1 VALEIKPDEVTA
13 PVDSPLPAPL
23 MKKIKIPK
31 TDLFA
36 SPLALGTDYFGTAVS
51 RDVSMELMDHYFEA
65 GGNVIDTAEAYA
77 SWIPGG
83 EHQSETVI
91 GEWLRERGVRDQ
103 IVLST
108 KGAHPKLESMDIPR
122 LSKAEIEADL
132 DSSLQRLGV
141 ECVDLYWLHRDSPG
155 YPVEEILQSLEGFR
169 KAGKIKHAGFSN
181 WRQSRAEEARLAA
194 ERLGVEGFVASQ
206 NMWSLAEP
214 DVSQADP
221 TWAFIDESFVQWH
234 VEHGLSAFAYLGQA
248 SGYFRRLEQ
257 GTLDKLPADARVR
270 VLFDHHENRDRFQRL
285 RHLQQKYGLSV
296 GQVVLGYLL
305 NQPFSV
311 VALIG
316 PKTVADL
323 KDSLHCADT
332 KLSST
337 DIGYL
342 ENGDA

>member
-1 VALEIKPDEVTA
+1 
-13 PVDSPLPAPL
+13 
-23 MKKIKIPK
+23 MNKITIAK
-31 TDLFA
+31 TDLSV
-36 SPLALGTDYFGTAVS
+36 SPLALGTDYFGTTVS
-51 RDVSMELMDHYFEA
+51 RDVCMELMDHYFEA
-65 GGNVIDTAEAYA
+65 GGNVIDTAESYA
-77 SWIPGG
+77 CWLPGG
-83 EHQSETVI
+83 EHQSEKVI
-91 GEWLRERGVRDQ
+91 GEWLRERGARDQ

-141 ECVDLYWLHRDSPG
+141 ECIDLYWLHRDSPG

-181 WRQSRAEEARLAA
+181 WRQARAEEARLAA

-234 VEHGLSAFAYLGQA
+234 VRHGLSAFAYLGQA

-257 GTLDKLPADARVR
+257 NTLDNVPPDARVR
-270 VLFDHHENRDRFQRL
+270 VLFDHQKNRQRFERL
-285 RHLQQKYGLSV
+285 CHLKQEHGLSV
-296 GQVVLGYLL
+296 GQIVLGYLL
-305 NQPFSV
+305 NQPFPV

-316 PKTVADL
+316 PKTLADL
-323 KDSLHCADT
+323 KDSLACADT
-332 KLSST
+332 KLSKQ
-337 DIGYL
+337 DIDYL
-342 ENGDA
+342 QHGDA